1 MTTDK
6 IEIKILIFLHLLL
19 LISCQSNSD
28 IPETESE
35 LSNEA
40 NVQSSN
46 EAENFNSSSE
56 NQGLNQSQGN
66 NEILNESENP
76 SSNEDFSENFSQN
89 NAEFS
94 QQQYNSQS
102 NPFALQEVEDNT
114 ASANQN
120 VSEQSVS
127 NQSASDQFASNQS
140 ASIQTVPS
148 QTTAEQSFNNT
159 LEQEPFVNLESTD
172 NSIDPTNNPA
182 NSVNEL
188 PTSNQLPATNNNI
201 ATTNAAP
208 VLNETGV
215 RINEFSGTPPLPG
228 SIRELLEGEAPE
240 EYYVQPGDTL
250 YDICDQLLDEPSYWP
265 KLWALNPDI
274 KNPHFLQPGIKLR
287 FYSGDLETPPYLEV
301 VSKQEIPIVE
311 EEMLPIILGEHIPS
325 EIVELKDVNVIDS
338 EDFQSDTEIT
348 SKIQFAGAEWL
359 EKEINLRVPG
369 FVFAQKQA
377 ELGFILNGIDGNS
390 LIQDYAQAYI
400 RFNSNLQA
408 GQTYTVLRYSR
419 PTENGH
425 LYYYIANVSIDKLI
439 NQNQAMATVKDS
451 RTGLLSGD
459 IIVPY
464 VSTLRRID
472 PAVVSSALSGANGA
486 SLLAFENEYQNIGSG
501 GQMALLNKGTSN
513 GVAVGQY
520 YNIIQKQNRWLLM
533 DETDNGSEE
542 NIGLLRIIDTTDV
555 GAVAYILSSQKEVR
569 IGDRIG
575 GG

>member
-1 MTTDK
+1 M
-6 IEIKILIFLHLLL
+6 
-19 LISCQSNSD
+19 
-28 IPETESE
+28 
-35 LSNEA
+35 
-40 NVQSSN
+40 
-46 EAENFNSSSE
+46 
-56 NQGLNQSQGN
+56 
-66 NEILNESENP
+66 
-76 SSNEDFSENFSQN
+76 
-89 NAEFS
+89 
-94 QQQYNSQS
+94 
-102 NPFALQEVEDNT
+102 
-114 ASANQN
+114 
-120 VSEQSVS
+120 
-127 NQSASDQFASNQS
+127 
-140 ASIQTVPS
+140 
-148 QTTAEQSFNNT
+148 
-159 LEQEPFVNLESTD
+159 
-172 NSIDPTNNPA
+172 
-182 NSVNEL
+182 
-188 PTSNQLPATNNNI
+188 
-201 ATTNAAP
+201 
-208 VLNETGV
+208 
-215 RINEFSGTPPLPG
+215 
-228 SIRELLEGEAPE
+228 
-240 EYYVQPGDTL
+240 
-250 YDICDQLLDEPSYWP
+250 
-265 KLWALNPDI
+265 
-274 KNPHFLQPGIKLR
+274 
-287 FYSGDLETPPYLEV
+287 

-311 EEMLPIILGEHIPS
+311 EEMVPIILGEHIPS

-338 EDFQSDTEIT
+338 DEFQSDTEIT

-369 FVFAQKQA
+369 FVFAQKQT

-390 LIQDYAQAYI
+390 LIQDSAQAYI
-400 RFNSNLQA
+400 RFNSNLAA

-425 LYYYIANVSIDKLI
+425 LYYYIANVSIDKLV

-459 IIVPY
+459 LVVPY

-472 PAVVSSALSGANGA
+472 PAVVSSVLSSSIGAT
-486 SLLAFENEYQNIGSG
+486 LLAFENEHQNIGSG